1 MRKREAEIA
10 AERVPELPM
19 DLADLSSVQ
28 SPDDL
33 DLLCLQFE
41 LESEPLPGED
51 VAEKLM
57 ESFRTSGYQ
66 TLTDRA
72 GQSQNTV
79 FTSCI
84 LPLSDSCM
92 ALKQAC
98 IAYQASLSSAT
109 NHYTPLYMESA
120 LSNYLSDLDNP
131 DRLSQDV
138 TLATGVLL
146 CSVSINSLYIWT
158 PLLKGLHGVL
168 QTRELLNDTH
178 KPRLTNHLVEVIALM
193 DIPFFTL
200 NRITPSL
207 NMWKLYIQANKT
219 EGIEETSGLPYTLI
233 TLLANLDS
241 PDAESDLLSWPGE
254 LGDDFIH
261 IHLWEAFKYAG
272 VLHSRV
278 LNADSI
284 PSRVKTEVLRMKVFA
299 AIQAIISTGGFNFH
313 ETLAKA
319 ILYPLFI
326 AGLLAE
332 NEQDQR
338 LTRVGFQYL
347 LRSGDEKVEQM
358 LLAIVTKVWK
368 KGKDGDA
375 ASRLMMATETAA
387 ELNVEIHLY

>member
-1 MRKREAEIA
+1 
-10 AERVPELPM
+10 
-19 DLADLSSVQ
+19 
-28 SPDDL
+28 
-33 DLLCLQFE
+33 
-41 LESEPLPGED
+41 
-51 VAEKLM
+51 
-57 ESFRTSGYQ
+57 
-66 TLTDRA
+66 
-72 GQSQNTV
+72 
-79 FTSCI
+79 
-84 LPLSDSCM
+84 
-92 ALKQAC
+92 
-98 IAYQASLSSAT
+98 
-109 NHYTPLYMESA
+109 
-120 LSNYLSDLDNP
+120 
-131 DRLSQDV
+131 
-138 TLATGVLL
+138 
-146 CSVSINSLYIWT
+146 
-158 PLLKGLHGVL
+158 
-168 QTRELLNDTH
+168 
-178 KPRLTNHLVEVIALM
+178 M

-207 NMWKLYIQANKT
+207 NMWKLHIQANKT

-241 PDAESDLLSWPGE
+241 PDAESDLLAWPGE

-272 VLHSRV
+272 VLHSRA
-278 LNADSI
+278 LNDSI

-332 NEQDQR
+332 NEKDQR

-358 LLAIVTKVWK
+358 LMDIVTKVWK
-368 KGKDGDA
+368 KGKDGNA
-375 ASRLMMATETAA
+375 ASRLMMATEAAA